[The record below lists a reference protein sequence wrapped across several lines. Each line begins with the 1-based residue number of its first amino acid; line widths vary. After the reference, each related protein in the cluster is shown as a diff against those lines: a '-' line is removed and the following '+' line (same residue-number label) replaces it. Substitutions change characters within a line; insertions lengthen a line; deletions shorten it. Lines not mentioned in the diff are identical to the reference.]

1 MLEEG
6 LNQKHGKYICFN
18 YDPFL
23 VKLKTCEE
31 YNNLQEFLPKKFPL
45 LSDIYED
52 TSDSKPLITDEE
64 EHKELI
70 EALDKSMVEEQLYLD
85 PKLSLTNLADH
96 INTSSNKLSW
106 LINQDKKSN
115 FYHYINSYRLEH
127 FKKMAVLPENQNLTL
142 LGIAYECGFNSKS
155 TFNDYFKKSTGLTPF
170 RWLKEQK

>member
-1 MLEEG
+1 
-6 LNQKHGKYICFN
+6 
-18 YDPFL
+18 
-23 VKLKTCEE
+23 
-31 YNNLQEFLPKKFPL
+31 
-45 LSDIYED
+45 
-52 TSDSKPLITDEE
+52 
-64 EHKELI
+64 
-70 EALDKSMVEEQLYLD
+70 MVEEQLYLD